1 MNLNAAET
9 AQTRAV
15 AVDATTRS
23 ITCSPLED
31 AVRRRYLG
39 GSYLATHLW
48 LESSRLEVD
57 PLSAANALVI
67 APGLLTGFPIIAAN
81 RTSLVSKSPQTG
93 LLSESTVGGFFGA
106 KMKAAGVDAL
116 VIKGSF
122 DVPSYIII
130 DGDSGT
136 VEVEDAGALWGQDIF
151 RTFEVLK
158 ERHGEDLDAA
168 VIGPAGENGVY
179 FAAVIFGGI
188 DSRAAGRTG
197 MGAVMGSKN
206 LKAVVV
212 RGGKTP
218 KPADRE
224 GLTQA
229 MREFMVQ
236 VRERAIPWGKYGTSG
251 GVISAEAIGDLPVDN
266 WRGGS
271 FPGVSRITGQTMAE
285 QGMVIGHYSC
295 WGCPIRCGKDVRLGV
310 GDRAGQKSHGPE
322 YETIGAFGSL
332 CMLDDP
338 QYIAAE
344 NLGKKLSEATDGRY
358 SIEVYANETLGTQAD
373 VVNNVSDGSVDM
385 MYIGGPVMESFNQD
399 FIVFNLP
406 YMFDSLEAQDAVFSD
421 DEVMGELKKSIEA
434 YRDIA
439 GFDISKN
446 PGITVAGTFRS

>member
-338 QYIAAE
+338 QYIAAA
-344 NLGKKLSEATDGRY
+344 NDLCNRLGLDTISAGCAVAFAMEAYERG
-358 SIEVYANETLGTQAD
+358 I
-373 VVNNVSDGSVDM
+373 
-385 MYIGGPVMESFNQD
+385 I
-399 FIVFNLP
+399 
-406 YMFDSLEAQDAVFSD
+406 D
-421 DEVMGELKKSIEA
+421 DEMAGRPLLWGDGEAILFLLE
-434 YRDIA
+434 R
-439 GFDISKN
+439 
-446 PGITVAGTFRS
+446 